1 MLLKGKE
8 VEDFLTDPNQIGQY
22 VPGVEMIEAVE
33 AHRKQ
38 NQAPIEIEAVPNLLT
53 ALRESL

>member
-8 VEDFLTDPNQIGQY
+8 VEDFLTDQNQIGRY

-38 NQAPIEIEAVPNLLT
+38 NQAPVEKEAVPNLLT